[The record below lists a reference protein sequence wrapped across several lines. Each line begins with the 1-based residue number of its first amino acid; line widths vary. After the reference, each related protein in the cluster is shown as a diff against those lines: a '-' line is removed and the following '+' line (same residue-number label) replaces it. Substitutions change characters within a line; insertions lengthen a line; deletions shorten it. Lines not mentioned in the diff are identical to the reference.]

1 MIKKLKIMYRD
12 VLYISKITDTRNKK
26 IRILLTVVLSNFVA
40 AVDIGLILIFSAV
53 ITNEF
58 QSDNMLSFIV
68 DIFLKY
74 RFLIPILVVARFVFV
89 YIQSINLKMLELEI
103 GRKLKKRLLE
113 EVFSKSNYS
122 ISDAYF
128 YVNELTGHVTFFY
141 QHLTGFINSIIQVAI
156 YSYYLIDSDS
166 TTLIYFLGGILVLYF
181 PLQSIIVKS
190 RKYTDKAYWVSLNV
204 SEEIAKVVENMYLI
218 KILKKDKE
226 EIRNFESILEERDRY
241 GIRTVIWGS
250 LSGYLPTFLTM
261 FVLAILISFSNVVKT
276 LTIDFIGVT
285 LRLFQQLG
293 AISAA
298 INNLLNSQIHIKHFN
313 DIDRNRVIDNKENYE
328 ILESEKVDFSV
339 NFENI
344 TFKYFN
350 SETPIFENLTFKIPL
365 NEHTLITGPNGSGK
379 STLLGLLSG
388 VLIPENGK
396 IFISTKKLG
405 YIGATPFIFKDT
417 LRKNL
422 LYGNELKIDDD
433 LLINKLHEFDVFKEE
448 ENYNPKVKKLIEL
461 SLKLEGLNRNLAT
474 HAAGVVIA
482 GEKLSEQVPLYKDHS
497 SSINDY
503 LAKLICLSK
512 SLSIGHLVNEKEQ
525 VLLLNQL
532 FACKDSKFTP
542 DNKKIFVSIED
553 SELKNKFK

>member
-1 MIKKLKIMYRD
+1 M
-12 VLYISKITDTRNKK
+12 
-26 IRILLTVVLSNFVA
+26 
-40 AVDIGLILIFSAV
+40 
-53 ITNEF
+53 
-58 QSDNMLSFIV
+58 
-68 DIFLKY
+68 
-74 RFLIPILVVARFVFV
+74 
-89 YIQSINLKMLELEI
+89 
-103 GRKLKKRLLE
+103 
-113 EVFSKSNYS
+113 
-122 ISDAYF
+122 
-128 YVNELTGHVTFFY
+128 
-141 QHLTGFINSIIQVAI
+141 
-156 YSYYLIDSDS
+156 
-166 TTLIYFLGGILVLYF
+166 
-181 PLQSIIVKS
+181 
-190 RKYTDKAYWVSLNV
+190 SLNV

-261 FVLAILISFSNVVKT
+261 FVLAILVSFSNVVKT

-293 AISAA
+293 AISMSV
-298 INNLLNSQIHIKHFN
+298 NNLLNSQIHIKHFN

-396 IFISTKKLG
+396 IFVSTKKLG

-448 ENYNPKVKKLIEL
+448 ENYNLDREVSNRSLSSGQMQKVAFIRALLSEPKILLLDESTANLDEKSKDLIFNIL
-461 SLKLEGLNRNLAT
+461 DK
-474 HAAGVVIA
+474 
-482 GEKLSEQVPLYKDHS
+482 EKLTIINSTHYPS
-497 SSINDY
+497 SFNAENRLMINLD
-503 LAKLICLSK
+503 
-512 SLSIGHLVNEKEQ
+512 EKNRFLTYE
-525 VLLLNQL
+525 
-532 FACKDSKFTP
+532 K
-542 DNKKIFVSIED
+542 
-553 SELKNKFK
+553 

>member
-58 QSDNMLSFIV
+58 QSDNILSFIV

-74 RFLIPILVVARFVFV
+74 RFLIPFLVVARFVFV

-156 YSYYLIDSDS
+156 YSYYLIDSDP
-166 TTLIYFLGGILVLYF
+166 TTLIYFLGGIVILYF
-181 PLQSIIVKS
+181 PLQSIIVRS

-261 FVLAILISFSNVVKT
+261 FVLAILVSFSNVVKT

-293 AISAA
+293 AISSSV
-298 INNLLNSQIHIKHFN
+298 NNLLNSQIHIKHFN

-328 ILESEKVDFSV
+328 ILESEKLDFSI

-350 SETPIFENLTFKIPL
+350 SESPIFENLTFKIPL

-396 IFISTKKLG
+396 IFVSTKKLG

-448 ENYNPKVKKLIEL
+448 EDYNLDREV
-461 SLKLEGLNRNLAT
+461 SN
-474 HAAGVVIA
+474 
-482 GEKLSEQVPLYKDHS
+482 
-497 SSINDY
+497 
-503 LAKLICLSK
+503 K
-512 SLSIGHLVNEKEQ
+512 SLSSGQMQKVAFIRALLSEPKI
-525 VLLLNQL
+525 LLLDESTANL
-532 FACKDSKFTP
+532 DEKSKDL
-542 DNKKIFVSIED
+542 IFNILDKEKLTIINSTHDPSSFNAENRLMINLDE
-553 SELKNKFK
+553 KNRFLTYE

>member
-74 RFLIPILVVARFVFV
+74 RFLIPFLVVARFVFV

-261 FVLAILISFSNVVKT
+261 FVLAILVSFSNVVKT

-350 SETPIFENLTFKIPL
+350 SETPIFENLTLKIPL

-396 IFISTKKLG
+396 IFVSTKKLG

-433 LLINKLHEFDVFKEE
+433 LLINKLQEFDIFKEE
-448 ENYNPKVKKLIEL
+448 EDYNLDREV
-461 SLKLEGLNRNLAT
+461 SN
-474 HAAGVVIA
+474 
-482 GEKLSEQVPLYKDHS
+482 
-497 SSINDY
+497 
-503 LAKLICLSK
+503 K
-512 SLSIGHLVNEKEQ
+512 SLSSGQMQKVAFIRALLSEPKI
-525 VLLLNQL
+525 LLLDESTANL
-532 FACKDSKFTP
+532 DEKSKDL
-542 DNKKIFVSIED
+542 IFNILDKEKLTIINSTHDPTSFNAENRLIINLDE
-553 SELKNKFK
+553 KNRFLTYEK

>member
-58 QSDNMLSFIV
+58 QTDNILSFIV

-74 RFLIPILVVARFVFV
+74 RFLIPFLVIARFVFV
-89 YIQSINLKMLELEI
+89 YIQSINFKMLELEI

-141 QHLTGFINSIIQVAI
+141 QHLTGFINSIIQVTI
-156 YSYYLIDSDS
+156 YSYYLIDSDP

-181 PLQSIIVKS
+181 PLQSIIVRS

-226 EIRNFESILEERDRY
+226 EIRNFESILKERDQY

-261 FVLAILISFSNVVKT
+261 FVLAILVSFSNAVKT

-293 AISAA
+293 AISGSV
-298 INNLLNSQIHIKHFN
+298 NNLLNSQIHIKHFN

-396 IFISTKKLG
+396 IFVSTKKLG

-422 LYGNELKIDDD
+422 LYGNELNIDDD

-448 ENYNPKVKKLIEL
+448 ENYNLDREVT
-461 SLKLEGLNRNLAT
+461 N
-474 HAAGVVIA
+474 
-482 GEKLSEQVPLYKDHS
+482 
-497 SSINDY
+497 
-503 LAKLICLSK
+503 K
-512 SLSIGHLVNEKEQ
+512 SLSSGQMQKVAFIRALLAEPKI
-525 VLLLNQL
+525 LLLDESTANL
-532 FACKDSKFTP
+532 DEKSKDL
-542 DNKKIFVSIED
+542 IFNILDKEKLTIINSTHDPNSFNAENRLMINLDE
-553 SELKNKFK
+553 KNRFLTYEK

>member
-74 RFLIPILVVARFVFV
+74 RFLIPFLVVARFVFV

-396 IFISTKKLG
+396 IFVSTKKLG

-433 LLINKLHEFDVFKEE
+433 LLINKLQEFDIFKEE
-448 ENYNPKVKKLIEL
+448 EDYNLDREV
-461 SLKLEGLNRNLAT
+461 SN
-474 HAAGVVIA
+474 
-482 GEKLSEQVPLYKDHS
+482 
-497 SSINDY
+497 
-503 LAKLICLSK
+503 K
-512 SLSIGHLVNEKEQ
+512 SLSSGQMQKVAFIRALLSEPKI
-525 VLLLNQL
+525 LLLDESTANL
-532 FACKDSKFTP
+532 DEKSKDL
-542 DNKKIFVSIED
+542 IFNILDKEKLTIINSTHDPTSFNAENRLIINLDE
-553 SELKNKFK
+553 KNRFLTYEK

>member
-58 QSDNMLSFIV
+58 QSDNILSFIV

-74 RFLIPILVVARFVFV
+74 RFLIPFLVVARFVFV

-156 YSYYLIDSDS
+156 YSYYLIDSDP
-166 TTLIYFLGGILVLYF
+166 TTLIYFLGGIVILYF
-181 PLQSIIVKS
+181 PLQSIIVRS

-261 FVLAILISFSNVVKT
+261 FVLAILVSFSNVVKT

-293 AISAA
+293 AISSSV
-298 INNLLNSQIHIKHFN
+298 NNLLNSQIHIKHFN

-328 ILESEKVDFSV
+328 ILESEKLDFSI

-396 IFISTKKLG
+396 IFVSTKKLG

-448 ENYNPKVKKLIEL
+448 EDYNLDREV
-461 SLKLEGLNRNLAT
+461 SN
-474 HAAGVVIA
+474 
-482 GEKLSEQVPLYKDHS
+482 
-497 SSINDY
+497 
-503 LAKLICLSK
+503 K
-512 SLSIGHLVNEKEQ
+512 SLSSGQMQKVAFIRALLSEPKI
-525 VLLLNQL
+525 LLLDESTANL
-532 FACKDSKFTP
+532 DEKSKDL
-542 DNKKIFVSIED
+542 IFNILDKEKLTIINSTHDPSSFNAENRLMINLDE
-553 SELKNKFK
+553 KNRFLTYE

>member
-74 RFLIPILVVARFVFV
+74 RFLIPFLVVARFVFV

-261 FVLAILISFSNVVKT
+261 FVLAILVSFSNVVKT

-350 SETPIFENLTFKIPL
+350 SETPIFENLTLKIPL

-396 IFISTKKLG
+396 IFVSTKKLG

-422 LYGNELKIDDD
+422 LYGNDLKIDDD

-448 ENYNPKVKKLIEL
+448 ENYNLDREV
-461 SLKLEGLNRNLAT
+461 SN
-474 HAAGVVIA
+474 
-482 GEKLSEQVPLYKDHS
+482 
-497 SSINDY
+497 
-503 LAKLICLSK
+503 K
-512 SLSIGHLVNEKEQ
+512 SLSSGQMQKVAFIRALLSEPKI
-525 VLLLNQL
+525 LLLDESTANL
-532 FACKDSKFTP
+532 DEKSKDL
-542 DNKKIFVSIED
+542 IFNILDKEKLTIINSTHDPTSFNAENRLIINLDE
-553 SELKNKFK
+553 KNRFLTYEK

>member
-40 AVDIGLILIFSAV
+40 AVDIGLIFIFSAV

-58 QSDNMLSFIV
+58 QSDNILSFIV

-74 RFLIPILVVARFVFV
+74 RFLIPFLVVARFVFV

-156 YSYYLIDSDS
+156 YSYYLIDSDP
-166 TTLIYFLGGILVLYF
+166 TTLIYFLGGIVILYF
-181 PLQSIIVKS
+181 PLQSIIVRS

-261 FVLAILISFSNVVKT
+261 FVLAILVSFSNVVKT

-293 AISAA
+293 AISSSV
-298 INNLLNSQIHIKHFN
+298 NNLLNSQIHIKHFN

-328 ILESEKVDFSV
+328 ILESEKLDFSI

-396 IFISTKKLG
+396 IFVSTKKLG

-448 ENYNPKVKKLIEL
+448 EDYNLDREV
-461 SLKLEGLNRNLAT
+461 SN
-474 HAAGVVIA
+474 
-482 GEKLSEQVPLYKDHS
+482 
-497 SSINDY
+497 
-503 LAKLICLSK
+503 K
-512 SLSIGHLVNEKEQ
+512 SLSSGQMQKVAFIRALLSEPKI
-525 VLLLNQL
+525 LLLDESTANL
-532 FACKDSKFTP
+532 DEKSKDL
-542 DNKKIFVSIED
+542 IFNILDKEKLTIINSTHDPSSFNAENRLMINLDE
-553 SELKNKFK
+553 KNRFLTYE

>member
-58 QSDNMLSFIV
+58 QTDNILSFIV

-74 RFLIPILVVARFVFV
+74 RFLIPFLVIARFVFV
-89 YIQSINLKMLELEI
+89 YIQSINFKLLELEI

-141 QHLTGFINSIIQVAI
+141 QHLTGFINSIIQVTI
-156 YSYYLIDSDS
+156 YSYYLIDSDP

-181 PLQSIIVKS
+181 PLQSIIVRS

-226 EIRNFESILEERDRY
+226 EIRNFESILKERDQY

-261 FVLAILISFSNVVKT
+261 FVLAILVSFSNAVKT

-293 AISAA
+293 GISGSV
-298 INNLLNSQIHIKHFN
+298 NNLLNSQIHIKHFN

-396 IFISTKKLG
+396 IFVSTKKLG

-422 LYGNELKIDDD
+422 LYGNELNIDDD

-448 ENYNPKVKKLIEL
+448 ENYNLDREVT
-461 SLKLEGLNRNLAT
+461 N
-474 HAAGVVIA
+474 
-482 GEKLSEQVPLYKDHS
+482 
-497 SSINDY
+497 
-503 LAKLICLSK
+503 K
-512 SLSIGHLVNEKEQ
+512 SLSSGQMQKVAFIRALLAEPKI
-525 VLLLNQL
+525 LLLDESTANL
-532 FACKDSKFTP
+532 DEKSKDL
-542 DNKKIFVSIED
+542 IFNILDKEKLTIINSTHDPNSFNAENRLMINLDE
-553 SELKNKFK
+553 KNRFLTYEK

>member
-74 RFLIPILVVARFVFV
+74 RFLIPFLVVARFVFV

-156 YSYYLIDSDS
+156 YSYYLIDSDPK
-166 TTLIYFLGGILVLYF
+166 TLIYFIGGILVLYF
-181 PLQSIIVKS
+181 PLQSIIVRS

-396 IFISTKKLG
+396 IFVSTKKLG

-433 LLINKLHEFDVFKEE
+433 LLINKLQEFDIFKEE
-448 ENYNPKVKKLIEL
+448 EDYNLDREV
-461 SLKLEGLNRNLAT
+461 SN
-474 HAAGVVIA
+474 
-482 GEKLSEQVPLYKDHS
+482 
-497 SSINDY
+497 
-503 LAKLICLSK
+503 K
-512 SLSIGHLVNEKEQ
+512 SLSSGQMQKVAFIRALLSEPKI
-525 VLLLNQL
+525 LLLDESTANL
-532 FACKDSKFTP
+532 DEKSKDL
-542 DNKKIFVSIED
+542 IFNILDKEKLTIINSTHDPGSFNAENRLMINLDE
-553 SELKNKFK
+553 KNRFLTYEK

>member
-1 MIKKLKIMYRD
+1 MIKNLKIMYRD
-12 VLYISKITDTRNKK
+12 VLYVSKITETRNKK

-74 RFLIPILVVARFVFV
+74 RFLIPFLVVARFVFV

-103 GRKLKKRLLE
+103 GRNLRKRLLE

-261 FVLAILISFSNVVKT
+261 FVLAILVSFSNVVKT

-293 AISAA
+293 AISMSV
-298 INNLLNSQIHIKHFN
+298 NNLLNSQIHIKHFN

-396 IFISTKKLG
+396 IFVSTKKLG

-433 LLINKLHEFDVFKEE
+433 LLINKLQEFDIFKEE
-448 ENYNPKVKKLIEL
+448 EDYNLDREV
-461 SLKLEGLNRNLAT
+461 SN
-474 HAAGVVIA
+474 
-482 GEKLSEQVPLYKDHS
+482 
-497 SSINDY
+497 
-503 LAKLICLSK
+503 K
-512 SLSIGHLVNEKEQ
+512 SLSSGQMQKVAFIRALLSEPKI
-525 VLLLNQL
+525 LLLDESTANL
-532 FACKDSKFTP
+532 DEKSKDL
-542 DNKKIFVSIED
+542 IFNILDKEKLTIINSTHDPTSFNAENRLIINLDE
-553 SELKNKFK
+553 KNRFLTYEK

>member
-74 RFLIPILVVARFVFV
+74 RFLIPFLVVARFVFV

-261 FVLAILISFSNVVKT
+261 FVLAILVSFSNVVKT
-276 LTIDFIGVT
+276 LTLDFIGVT

-293 AISAA
+293 AISSSV
-298 INNLLNSQIHIKHFN
+298 NNLLNSQIHIKHFN

-396 IFISTKKLG
+396 IFVSTKKLG

-433 LLINKLHEFDVFKEE
+433 LLINKLQEFDIFKEE
-448 ENYNPKVKKLIEL
+448 EDYNLDREV
-461 SLKLEGLNRNLAT
+461 SN
-474 HAAGVVIA
+474 
-482 GEKLSEQVPLYKDHS
+482 
-497 SSINDY
+497 
-503 LAKLICLSK
+503 K
-512 SLSIGHLVNEKEQ
+512 SLSSGQMQKVAFIRALLSEPKI
-525 VLLLNQL
+525 LLLDESTANL
-532 FACKDSKFTP
+532 DEKSKDL
-542 DNKKIFVSIED
+542 IFNILDKEKLTIINSTHDPTSFNAENRLIINLDE
-553 SELKNKFK
+553 KNRFLTYEK

>member
-12 VLYISKITDTRNKK
+12 ILYVSKITDTRNKK

-58 QSDNMLSFIV
+58 QSDNILSSIV
-68 DIFLKY
+68 DIFLEY
-74 RFLIPILVVARFVFV
+74 RFLIPFLVVARFIFV
-89 YIQSINLKMLELEI
+89 YIQSINFKMLELEI

-128 YVNELTGHVTFFY
+128 YVNELSGHVTFFY
-141 QHLTGFINSIIQVAI
+141 QHLTGFINSIIQVTI
-156 YSYYLIDSDS
+156 YSYYLIDSDP
-166 TTLIYFLGGILVLYF
+166 TALIYFLGGILILYF
-181 PLQSIIVKS
+181 PLKSIIIRS

-241 GIRTVIWGS
+241 GIKTVIWGS

-261 FVLAILISFSNVVKT
+261 FVLAILVSFSNVVKT

-293 AISAA
+293 AISSSV
-298 INNLLNSQIHIKHFN
+298 NNLLNSQIHIKHFN

-350 SETPIFENLTFKIPL
+350 SETPIFENLTLKIPL

-388 VLIPENGK
+388 VLIPQNGK
-396 IFISTKKLG
+396 IFVSTKKLG

-422 LYGNELKIDDD
+422 LYGNDLKIDDD

-448 ENYNPKVKKLIEL
+448 ENYNLDREV
-461 SLKLEGLNRNLAT
+461 SN
-474 HAAGVVIA
+474 
-482 GEKLSEQVPLYKDHS
+482 
-497 SSINDY
+497 
-503 LAKLICLSK
+503 K
-512 SLSIGHLVNEKEQ
+512 SLSSGQMQKVAFIRALLSEPNI
-525 VLLLNQL
+525 LLLDESTANL
-532 FACKDSKFTP
+532 DEKSKDL
-542 DNKKIFVSIED
+542 IFNILDKEKLTIINSTHDPGSFNAENRLMINLDE
-553 SELKNKFK
+553 KNRFLTYEK

>member
-74 RFLIPILVVARFVFV
+74 RFLIPFLVVARFVFV

-128 YVNELTGHVTFFY
+128 YVNELAGHVTFFY

-156 YSYYLIDSDS
+156 YSYYLIDSDP
-166 TTLIYFLGGILVLYF
+166 TTLIYFIGGIVILYF
-181 PLQSIIVKS
+181 PLQSIIVRS

-396 IFISTKKLG
+396 IFVSTKKLG

-433 LLINKLHEFDVFKEE
+433 LLINKLQEFDIFKEE
-448 ENYNPKVKKLIEL
+448 EDYNLDREV
-461 SLKLEGLNRNLAT
+461 SN
-474 HAAGVVIA
+474 
-482 GEKLSEQVPLYKDHS
+482 
-497 SSINDY
+497 
-503 LAKLICLSK
+503 K
-512 SLSIGHLVNEKEQ
+512 SLSSGQMQKVAFIRALLSEPKI
-525 VLLLNQL
+525 LLLDESTANL
-532 FACKDSKFTP
+532 DEKSKDL
-542 DNKKIFVSIED
+542 IFNILDKEKLTIINSTHDPGSFNAENRLMINLDE
-553 SELKNKFK
+553 KNRFLTYEK

>member
-1 MIKKLKIMYRD
+1 MIKNLKIMYRD
-12 VLYISKITDTRNKK
+12 VLYVSKITETRNKK

-74 RFLIPILVVARFVFV
+74 RFLIPFLVVARFVFV

-103 GRKLKKRLLE
+103 GRNLRKRLLE

-226 EIRNFESILEERDRY
+226 EIRNFESLLEERDRY

-261 FVLAILISFSNVVKT
+261 FVLAILVSFSNVVKT

-293 AISAA
+293 AISMSV
-298 INNLLNSQIHIKHFN
+298 NNLLNSQIHIKHFN

-396 IFISTKKLG
+396 IFVSTKKLG

-433 LLINKLHEFDVFKEE
+433 LLINKLQEFDIFKEE
-448 ENYNPKVKKLIEL
+448 EDYNLDREV
-461 SLKLEGLNRNLAT
+461 SN
-474 HAAGVVIA
+474 
-482 GEKLSEQVPLYKDHS
+482 
-497 SSINDY
+497 
-503 LAKLICLSK
+503 K
-512 SLSIGHLVNEKEQ
+512 SLSSGQMQKVAFIRALLSEPKI
-525 VLLLNQL
+525 LLLDESTANL
-532 FACKDSKFTP
+532 DEKSKDL
-542 DNKKIFVSIED
+542 IFNILDKEKLTIINSTHDPGSFNAENRLMINLDE
-553 SELKNKFK
+553 KNRFLTYEK

>member
-58 QSDNMLSFIV
+58 QTDNILSFIV

-74 RFLIPILVVARFVFV
+74 RFLIPFLVIARFVFV

-141 QHLTGFINSIIQVAI
+141 QHLTGFINSIIQVTI
-156 YSYYLIDSDS
+156 YSYYLIDSDP

-181 PLQSIIVKS
+181 PLQSIIVRS

-241 GIRTVIWGS
+241 AIRTVIWGS

-261 FVLAILISFSNVVKT
+261 FVLAILVSFSNVVKT

-293 AISAA
+293 AISSSV
-298 INNLLNSQIHIKHFN
+298 NNLLNSQIHIKHFN

-350 SETPIFENLTFKIPL
+350 SETPIFENLTLKIPL

-396 IFISTKKLG
+396 IFVSTKKLG

-422 LYGNELKIDDD
+422 LYGNELNIDDD

-448 ENYNPKVKKLIEL
+448 ENYNLDRVVSNRSLSSGQMQKVAFIRALLSEPNILLLDESTANLDEKSKDLIFNIL
-461 SLKLEGLNRNLAT
+461 DK
-474 HAAGVVIA
+474 
-482 GEKLSEQVPLYKDHS
+482 EKLTI
-497 SSINDY
+497 INSTHDPGSFNAENRLMINLDEKNRY
-503 LAKLICLSK
+503 LTY
-512 SLSIGHLVNEKEQ
+512 EK
-525 VLLLNQL
+525 
-532 FACKDSKFTP
+532 
-542 DNKKIFVSIED
+542 
-553 SELKNKFK
+553 

>member
-12 VLYISKITDTRNKK
+12 ILYVSKITDTRNKK

-74 RFLIPILVVARFVFV
+74 RFLIPFLVVARFVFV

-261 FVLAILISFSNVVKT
+261 FVLAILVSFSNVVKT

-350 SETPIFENLTFKIPL
+350 SETPIFENLTLKIPL

-396 IFISTKKLG
+396 IFVSTKKLG

-433 LLINKLHEFDVFKEE
+433 LLINKLQEFDIFKEE
-448 ENYNPKVKKLIEL
+448 EDYNLDREV
-461 SLKLEGLNRNLAT
+461 SN
-474 HAAGVVIA
+474 
-482 GEKLSEQVPLYKDHS
+482 
-497 SSINDY
+497 
-503 LAKLICLSK
+503 K
-512 SLSIGHLVNEKEQ
+512 SLSSGQMQKVAFIRALLSEPKI
-525 VLLLNQL
+525 LLLDESTANL
-532 FACKDSKFTP
+532 DEKSKDL
-542 DNKKIFVSIED
+542 IFNILDKEKLTIINSTHDPTSFNAENRLIINLDE
-553 SELKNKFK
+553 KNRFLTYEK

>member
-74 RFLIPILVVARFVFV
+74 RFLIPFLVVARFVFV
-89 YIQSINLKMLELEI
+89 YIQSLNLKMLELEI

-128 YVNELTGHVTFFY
+128 YVNELTNHVTFFY

-166 TTLIYFLGGILVLYF
+166 TTLIYFLGGIVVLYF

-350 SETPIFENLTFKIPL
+350 SETPIFENLTLKIPL

-396 IFISTKKLG
+396 IFVSTKKLG

-433 LLINKLHEFDVFKEE
+433 LLINKLQEFDIFKEE
-448 ENYNPKVKKLIEL
+448 EDYNLDREV
-461 SLKLEGLNRNLAT
+461 SN
-474 HAAGVVIA
+474 
-482 GEKLSEQVPLYKDHS
+482 
-497 SSINDY
+497 
-503 LAKLICLSK
+503 K
-512 SLSIGHLVNEKEQ
+512 SLSSGQMQKVAFIRALLSEPKI
-525 VLLLNQL
+525 LLLDESTANL
-532 FACKDSKFTP
+532 DEKSKDL
-542 DNKKIFVSIED
+542 IFNILDKEKLTIINSTHDPTSFNAENRLIINLDE
-553 SELKNKFK
+553 KNRFLTYEK

>member
-74 RFLIPILVVARFVFV
+74 RFLIPFLVVARFVFV

-226 EIRNFESILEERDRY
+226 EIRNFESLLEERDRY

-396 IFISTKKLG
+396 IFVSTKKLG

-448 ENYNPKVKKLIEL
+448 ENYNLDREVSNRSLSSGQMQKVAFIRALLSEPKILLLDESTANLDEKSKDLIFNIL
-461 SLKLEGLNRNLAT
+461 DK
-474 HAAGVVIA
+474 
-482 GEKLSEQVPLYKDHS
+482 EKLTI
-497 SSINDY
+497 INSTHDPTSFN
-503 LAKLICLSK
+503 AENRLIINLD
-512 SLSIGHLVNEKEQ
+512 EKNRFLTYE
-525 VLLLNQL
+525 
-532 FACKDSKFTP
+532 K
-542 DNKKIFVSIED
+542 
-553 SELKNKFK
+553 

>member
-58 QSDNMLSFIV
+58 QTDNILSFIV

-74 RFLIPILVVARFVFV
+74 RFLIPFLVIARFVFV

-141 QHLTGFINSIIQVAI
+141 QHLTGFINSIIQVTI
-156 YSYYLIDSDS
+156 YSYYLIDSDP

-181 PLQSIIVKS
+181 PLQSIIVRS

-261 FVLAILISFSNVVKT
+261 FVLAILVSFSNAVKT

-293 AISAA
+293 AISGSV
-298 INNLLNSQIHIKHFN
+298 NNLLNSQIHIKHFN

-396 IFISTKKLG
+396 IFVSTKKLG
-405 YIGATPFIFKDT
+405 YIGATPFIFKNT

-433 LLINKLHEFDVFKEE
+433 LLINRLHEFDVFKEE
-448 ENYNPKVKKLIEL
+448 ENYNLDREV
-461 SLKLEGLNRNLAT
+461 SN
-474 HAAGVVIA
+474 
-482 GEKLSEQVPLYKDHS
+482 
-497 SSINDY
+497 
-503 LAKLICLSK
+503 K
-512 SLSIGHLVNEKEQ
+512 SLSSGQMQKVAFIRALLAEPKILILDESTANLDEKS
-525 VLLLNQL
+525 
-532 FACKDSKFTP
+532 KDL
-542 DNKKIFVSIED
+542 IFNILDKEKLTIINSTHDPNSFNAENRLMINLDE
-553 SELKNKFK
+553 KNRFLTYEK

>member
-74 RFLIPILVVARFVFV
+74 RFLIPFLVVARFVFV

-166 TTLIYFLGGILVLYF
+166 TTLIYFLGGIVVLYF

-293 AISAA
+293 AISMSV
-298 INNLLNSQIHIKHFN
+298 NNLLNSQIHIKHFN

-396 IFISTKKLG
+396 IFVSTKKLG

-433 LLINKLHEFDVFKEE
+433 LLINKLQEFDIFKEE
-448 ENYNPKVKKLIEL
+448 EDYNLDREV
-461 SLKLEGLNRNLAT
+461 SN
-474 HAAGVVIA
+474 
-482 GEKLSEQVPLYKDHS
+482 
-497 SSINDY
+497 
-503 LAKLICLSK
+503 K
-512 SLSIGHLVNEKEQ
+512 SLSSGQMQKVAFIRALLSEPKI
-525 VLLLNQL
+525 LLLDESTANL
-532 FACKDSKFTP
+532 DEKSKDL
-542 DNKKIFVSIED
+542 IFNILDKEKLTIINSTHDPSSFNAENRLIINLDE
-553 SELKNKFK
+553 KNRFLTYEK

>member
-1 MIKKLKIMYRD
+1 MIKNLKIMYRD
-12 VLYISKITDTRNKK
+12 VLYVSKITETRNKK

-103 GRKLKKRLLE
+103 GRNLRKRLLE

-128 YVNELTGHVTFFY
+128 YVNELAGHVTFFY

-156 YSYYLIDSDS
+156 YSYYLIDSDP
-166 TTLIYFLGGILVLYF
+166 TTLIYFIGGIVILYF

-226 EIRNFESILEERDRY
+226 EIRNFESLLEERDRY

-261 FVLAILISFSNVVKT
+261 FVLAILVSFSNVVKT

-293 AISAA
+293 AISMSV
-298 INNLLNSQIHIKHFN
+298 NNLLNSQIHIKHFN

-448 ENYNPKVKKLIEL
+448 ENYNLDREV
-461 SLKLEGLNRNLAT
+461 SN
-474 HAAGVVIA
+474 
-482 GEKLSEQVPLYKDHS
+482 
-497 SSINDY
+497 
-503 LAKLICLSK
+503 K
-512 SLSIGHLVNEKEQ
+512 SLSSGQMQKVAFIRALLSEPKI
-525 VLLLNQL
+525 LLLDESTANL
-532 FACKDSKFTP
+532 DEKSKDL
-542 DNKKIFVSIED
+542 IFNILDKEKLTIINSTHDPGSFNAENRLMINLDE
-553 SELKNKFK
+553 KNRFLTYEK